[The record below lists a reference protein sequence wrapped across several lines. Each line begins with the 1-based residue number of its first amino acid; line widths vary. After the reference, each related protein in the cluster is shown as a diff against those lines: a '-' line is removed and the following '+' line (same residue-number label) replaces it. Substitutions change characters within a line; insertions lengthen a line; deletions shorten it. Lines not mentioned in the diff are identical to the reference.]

1 VLSFKTY
8 GKLILNIHGRYKRQK
23 INYLK
28 IFENSKIFL
37 YKSSTKYTIRKSN
50 NFLTYNIV
58 ILYKSSILLKT
69 SMFSLD
75 LYVSSFFSLSVLY
88 FIVLKNLK
96 KK

>member
-8 GKLILNIHGRYKRQK
+8 GKLILNIDGRYKRQK
-23 INYLK
+23 INHLK
-28 IFENSKIFL
+28 IFENLKIFL
-37 YKSSTKYTIRKSN
+37 YKSSTKYTMRKSN
-50 NFLTYNIV
+50 NFFTYNIG
-58 ILYKSSILLKT
+58 ILFKFSSLLKT

-75 LYVSSFFSLSVLY
+75 IYVPSFFSLSILY